1 MKLTIETA
9 DNGYVLSYP
18 GDDPDLSSFKEIQYI
33 AVEDTD
39 FNKDVISDA
48 RLTQKLLWE
57 IMEHFQLFGSKHDE
71 ERCNVILRNKEGK
84 EIE

>member
-1 MKLTIETA
+1 MELTIKQA
-9 DNGYVLSYP
+9 DNGYVLSYSEITEHS
-18 GDDPDLSSFKEIQYI
+18 DLVETRYI
-33 AVEDTD
+33 AIEDTD
-39 FNKDVISDA
+39 YKEDCVSGA